1 MRGSGKELK
10 RAVRQ
15 DRSRMKS
22 PAELSETNRETLEK
36 KVKRGDV
43 AERLLRSKDWEVIE
57 DLIMSEGRPDTLV
70 SIAMKEEVSEED
82 QRQQHINL
90 VRFGVVTRI
99 INKFHLAVEIGE
111 KAADALRK
119 DTIRRNT
126 DTEEKERPQSERR
139 GQGSP
144 R

>member
-1 MRGSGKELK
+1 MRSSAKDLK
-10 RAVRQ
+10 RSIKA
-15 DRSRMKS
+15 DRSQIRNLN
-22 PAELSETNRETLEK
+22 LSETNRETLEK
-36 KVKRGDV
+36 KVKRGEV
-43 AERLLRSKDWEVIE
+43 VERLLRSKDWEIIE
-57 DLIMSEGRPDTLV
+57 DLILSEGRPDALV
-70 SIAMKEEVSEED
+70 NIAMKEEVTEED

-111 KAADALRK
+111 KAAEALSN
-119 DTIRRNT
+119 DVIRQNINT
-126 DTEEKERPQSERR
+126 EKKERPQSDRR